1 MDRRRINLLSGHDV
15 TDEKSS
21 AVARANLCHLL
32 DRWAGMDEATHSADQ
47 VETDCR
53 NILNVFLTHEEAEE
67 WFRIWRAQNPG
78 ARLC

>member
-21 AVARANLCHLL
+21 AVARANFCHLL
-32 DRWAGMDEATHSADQ
+32 DRWARMDEATHSADQ
-47 VETDCR
+47 VETLRQD
-53 NILNVFLTHEEAEE
+53 ILNIFIKHEEAEE
-67 WFRIWRAQNPG
+67 WFRIWREQNPG

>member
-21 AVARANLCHLL
+21 SVARANLYHLL
-32 DRWAGMDEATHSADQ
+32 DRWAGMDEATCSAEQ
-47 VETDCR
+47 LETDR
-53 NILNVFLTHEEAEE
+53 RDILNIFITHEEAEE

-78 ARLC
+78 VKLC